1 MKLTACVVPVLLLG
15 TLSTLRGQEVRRA
28 LPVAPTPTP
37 NDYVPRAQPVQP
49 LNPFNSRSI
58 LREGITPAPTPSPKP
73 QASAKSSGSDA
84 EPDAKFRDQ
93 VTNKD
98 EIRLAPGANTTNKDP
113 AAAQLAIADG
123 LYARKLYDLAA
134 GEYEKFVGQYRDN
147 PERPAALYRLADCYT
162 RLGQDLA
169 AVNAYRSLLLE
180 GGGGEYVG
188 NAAFRLASRA
198 FDQHSY
204 ADAATMYEKA
214 ADNAKSPEVKLT
226 ARYYQAKCLEFLNRK
241 PDAKTV
247 YQSVAAVKDNNPYR
261 DAARLSLAYFSL
273 ESNKKKEA
281 ADLFEDLAQ
290 DAAKPVI
297 KAEALTRAGILNA
310 DLKNKDKA
318 EQLFKTVIA
327 NGPEGKWKQIAQLE
341 LMKSEYDGDHFTQV
355 LDAYAKNPAALSED
369 TKPTV
374 LLMVANSYR
383 ELGKFDKAVDVYN
396 QLIHQY
402 PSSADSL
409 DARYQR
415 LIALDALKDPSLIKE
430 VDTYLGFDPP
440 RDRADKAKL
449 LKAQA
454 LVQVGQFAAAG
465 KLYFE
470 LVNSSLADSYKAD
483 CYYAAGFCLS
493 QIHDTQHAIDAFTG
507 LIDNYPNH
515 KMMTTA
521 LLKRATL
528 YQDERNYSAADADFS
543 KIINDYP
550 KAPERETALLQKGLT
565 LGQVGDY
572 AAMSDAFAD
581 LIKEYPNG
589 AGAPQANFWIGWA
602 AFEQKRYQD
611 AVKPLLRAREL
622 NPTEYREKV
631 TLRLIYCY
639 QTLQQEANASKEV
652 DDFVQAEPN
661 QLLLVSDAC
670 KWLGQNYSNE
680 HVYDRSAKY
689 LDLYAKAAGADKV
702 EADVWFTLAQAKNS
716 TQQYADAETAAQAY
730 LKSATDPADKAR
742 GLLALATAQVGL
754 KKYPEAVQS
763 AEEAMNLQPEGRL
776 NAEARLEIGDI
787 AASQGNFE
795 AAARSYLSVAV
806 LYEDPEITP
815 RALAKAYTA

>member
-1 MKLTACVVPVLLLG
+1 M
-15 TLSTLRGQEVRRA
+15 
-28 LPVAPTPTP
+28 
-37 NDYVPRAQPVQP
+37 
-49 LNPFNSRSI
+49 
-58 LREGITPAPTPSPKP
+58 
-73 QASAKSSGSDA
+73 SSGSDA

-93 VTNKD
+93 VTSKD
-98 EIRLAPGANTTNKDP
+98 EIRLAPGTNTATKDP

-147 PERPAALYRLADCYT
+147 PERPGALYRLADCYT

-169 AVNAYRSLLLE
+169 AVNTYRSLLLE
-180 GGGGEYVG
+180 GNGGEYVG

-198 FDQHSY
+198 FDQRNY
-204 ADAATMYEKA
+204 GDAATLYDKA
-214 ADNAKSPEVKLT
+214 ADYAKSPEVKLT

-241 PDAKTV
+241 SDAKNV
-247 YQSVAAVKDNNPYR
+247 YQSVATVKDNNPYR

-318 EQLFKTVIA
+318 EQLFKSAIA

-341 LMKSEYDGDHFTQV
+341 LMKSEYDSDHFTQV
-355 LDAYAKNPAALSED
+355 LDAYAKNPAGLSED

-383 ELGKFDKAVDVYN
+383 ELGKYDKAVDVYN

-402 PSSADSL
+402 PSSADAL

-415 LIALDALKDPSLIKE
+415 LIALDALKDPSLVKE

-465 KLYFE
+465 KLYLD
-470 LVNSSLADSYKAD
+470 LVSSSLPDSYKAD

-507 LIDNYPNH
+507 LIENYPNH

-572 AAMSDAFAD
+572 GAMSNTFAD

-589 AGAPQANFWIGWA
+589 TGSAQANFWIGWA

-622 NPTEYREKV
+622 NATEYREKV

-639 QTLQQEANASKEV
+639 QTLQQEANAAKEV

-689 LDLYAKAAGADKV
+689 LDLYAKGVGTDRV
-702 EADVWFTLAQAKNS
+702 EADVWLTLAQAKNS
-716 TQQYADAETAAQAY
+716 AQQYADAETAAQAY
-730 LKSATDPADKAR
+730 LKSATDPADRAR
-742 GLLALATAQVGL
+742 GLLALATAEVGL
-754 KKYPEAVQS
+754 KKYTEAVQA
-763 AEEAMNLQPEGRL
+763 AEDAMNLQPEGRL
-776 NAEARLEIGDI
+776 NAEARLELGDI
-787 AASQGNFE
+787 ASSQGNFE
-795 AAARSYLSVAV
+795 VAARSYLSVAV

-815 RALAKAYTA
+815 RALAKAYTAFKQKGDQAQATKTLTELQSRFPNYTINPTPPS